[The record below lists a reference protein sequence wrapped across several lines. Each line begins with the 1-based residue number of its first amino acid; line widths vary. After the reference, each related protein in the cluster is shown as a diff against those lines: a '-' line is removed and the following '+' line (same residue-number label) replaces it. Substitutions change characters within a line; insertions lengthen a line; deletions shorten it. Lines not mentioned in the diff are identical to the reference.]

1 MNNRKKILMLLF
13 SVLIGFVVGSIV
25 IMIAGFNPI
34 NYYKIM
40 IETTFSRP
48 KFFARTLVDGI

>member
-48 KFFARTLVDGI
+48 KFLLEH